1 MANASAKATTKKLRK
16 NVSGFSAKALTAALP
31 TAEIASP
38 AANDDSPTAPK
49 AESAMNTL
57 SYGPVVVVVVLAAW
71 SVEIVNA
78 AATPIMGRIISGRN
92 KSKIASFFFK
102 SI

>member
-1 MANASAKATTKKLRK
+1 MANASARATTKKLLK

-38 AANDDSPTAPK
+38 ADNEDSPTA
-49 AESAMNTL
+49 AAAAIAMATL
-57 SYGPVVVVVVLAAW
+57 SNVPVVAVVVVVAW
-71 SVEIVNA
+71 SVEIVSD
-78 AATPIMGRIISGRN
+78 AATPIRGRNISGRN
-92 KSKIASFFFK
+92 RSRIVDLFFK

>member
-1 MANASAKATTKKLRK
+1 MANASAKATTKKLLK

-38 AANDDSPTAPK
+38 ADNDDSATTA
-49 AESAMNTL
+49 AAAIAMTSL
-57 SYGPVVVVVVLAAW
+57 SKGPVVVVVVLIAW

-92 KSKIASFFFK
+92 KSKIASLFFK
-102 SI
+102 SV